1 MSEMDR
7 VIHEPVRLR
16 IMAILS
22 GVDRADFKF
31 MLSTLGL
38 SKGNLASHVDK
49 LERAGY
55 VAVEKSFNGKL
66 PHTEYR
72 LTDAGRTAL
81 ADYWAAMDVIRASP
95 EKKRS

>member
-1 MSEMDR
+1 MSELDR

-49 LERAGY
+49 LEQAGY
-55 VAVEKSFNGKL
+55 VEVQKSFCGKM
-66 PHTEYR
+66 PHTEYH
-72 LTDAGRTAL
+72 LTDAGRDAL
-81 ADYWAAMDVIRASP
+81 ADYWNALDTIRAGALAP
-95 EKKRS
+95 MA